1 MTPRRH
7 DPPAADGTRL
17 SPLRHSL
24 RSRLRDDSRVI
35 SYSHSTYTLLRGP
48 VEPKQF
54 TSWAFSQNVRDARIA
69 PSMGAV
75 GSAYDNA
82 RMESFWARVQVELLN
97 RRRWKTR
104 IELAT
109 AIHDYI
115 ELFHNTQRRRS
126 ALGMRTPNEVEAG
139 WLKSQEERLPARTAP
154 DRAADE
160 ASSPGLSDPQ
170 VQDEHRHHLEL
181 MNSNNRAA

>member
-1 MTPRRH
+1 MTPGARTR
-7 DPPAADGTRL
+7 TRL

-24 RSRLRDDSRVI
+24 RSRLRNDSRVI

-139 WLKSQEERLPARTAP
+139 WLKSQEERLPLGPHRTEQP
-154 DRAADE
+154 TERHRLV
-160 ASSPGLSDPQ
+160 SPTRRFKTSTDTI
-170 VQDEHRHHLEL
+170 
-181 MNSNNRAA
+181 